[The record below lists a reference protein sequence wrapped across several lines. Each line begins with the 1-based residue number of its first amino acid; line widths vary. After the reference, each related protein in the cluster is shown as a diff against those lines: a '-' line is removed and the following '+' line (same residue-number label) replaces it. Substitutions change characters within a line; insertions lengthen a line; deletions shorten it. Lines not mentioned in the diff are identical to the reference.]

1 MASGAS
7 RRAAENRKSK
17 ATVAEDPRPELV
29 DATRYDFERL
39 EVVVKQLV
47 DRHHTLLG
55 ENAEL
60 HRRLVASDARAIASK
75 EEVEDLRKR
84 RDRTHERLDGLIADL
99 DRLESALDDSS
110 KPRASATK
118 SRAGKSKPKKPRSSR
133 KS

>member
-60 HRRLVASDARAIASK
+60 HRRLAASDARAIASE

-84 RDRTHERLDGLIADL
+84 RHRTHERLGGLIADL

-118 SRAGKSKPKKPRSSR
+118 ARAGESKPKKPRSSR

>member
-55 ENAEL
+55 ENADL
-60 HRRLVASDARAIASK
+60 HRRLVASDARAIAS
-75 EEVEDLRKR
+75 EEEAEGLRKR

>member
-7 RRAAENRKSK
+7 RRAAENRKKK
-17 ATVAEDPRPELV
+17 APVAEDPRPELV

-39 EVVVKQLV
+39 EVVVKQMV

-60 HRRLVASDARAIASK
+60 HRRLAASDARAIASE

-84 RDRTHERLDGLIADL
+84 RDRTHERLGGVITDL
-99 DRLESALDDSS
+99 DRLESALDGSA
-110 KPRASATK
+110 KPRRSVTK
-118 SRAGKSKPKKPRSSR
+118 SSPGESRRKKARSSR